1 MKRFNLHGDEWE
13 REREREGYRWRATS
27 FGPAIGASLVGAT
40 VYELPPGEK
49 SFPYHYEW
57 GNEEWLLVVSGRP
70 TLRTPEG
77 EHELEPGDVVCFPEG
92 PEGAHQVQ
100 NGTDE
105 PVRIVFLST
114 KRFPA
119 VAVYPDSD
127 KLGIWIAGEGKQ
139 DSLIVRRDSEVDYWE
154 GER

>member
-1 MKRFNLHGDEWE
+1 MKRFNLYGDEWE
-13 REREREGYRWRATS
+13 RERERDGYSWRATS
-27 FGPAIGASLVGAT
+27 FGPAIGASLVGAS

-77 EHELEPGDVVCFPEG
+77 DHELDAGDVVCFAEG
-92 PEGAHQVQ
+92 PDGAHQVQ
-100 NGTDE
+100 NGTEE
-105 PVRIVFLST
+105 PVRIVFFST

-127 KLGIWIAGEGKQ
+127 KLGIWIADEGKQ